1 LYLLNLKKNAMK
13 KVAFIYCLKTIS
25 LIYFLCFS
33 AQIYAQADTTATK
46 PKSEFWKKVQFGG
59 GLNLN
64 VGGGF
69 TNIGVSPSA
78 IYNVNNYF
86 SVGTGLQLSYVS
98 VKNSYSSVIYGGSI
112 IALAN
117 PIKEIQLSVEL
128 EQLKV
133 NRTFE
138 AISNSINDSFWSTGL
153 YLGAGYRTN
162 NITIGA
168 RYNVLYD
175 KNKSVYSDAFMPF
188 VRVYF

>member
-1 LYLLNLKKNAMK
+1 MK
-13 KVAFIYCLKTIS
+13 KDILLKNIKSILIIYI
-25 LIYFLCFS
+25 LCFS
-33 AQIYAQADTTATK
+33 LQIDAQVDTTATK

-69 TNIGVSPSA
+69 ANIGVSPSA
-78 IYNVNNYF
+78 IYNVNDYF

-98 VKNSYSSVIYGGSI
+98 VKNGYSSIIYGGSL

-133 NRTFE
+133 NRTFD
-138 AISNSINDSFWSTGL
+138 AIPNNISDSFWNTGL

-175 KNKSVYSDAFMPF
+175 KTKSVYSDAFMPF
-188 VRVYF
+188 IRVYF